1 MKRIVCK
8 VQPKRKKYVKA
19 SDSDIETMFQ
29 GFKDFALELDSE
41 MSDDQIADFIAQHLV
56 EYDYSDWYDI
66 ALDWLNRRK

>member
-8 VQPKRKKYVKA
+8 VQPKSKKYVNC
-19 SDSDIETMFQ
+19 SSSFEDMLQ